1 MQDRCKH
8 CRWAKFVINKPIL
21 EEGGIWFNG
30 FNCLASKGRK
40 GGLVWSVA
48 LPYVLSLSHPCPPE
62 LHCCTSYPC
71 PIFCPPHNPISLP
84 QWPLQCRSG
93 QSTFALP
100 PPPAVQWAKHQC
112 HRHLPVSSV
121 FPPSPD
127 PGYILT
133 RHGLTLV
140 MSRTGPNGGHLILDR
155 FPTK

>member
-1 MQDRCKH
+1 MVSDGWQAR
-8 CRWAKFVINKPIL
+8 
-21 EEGGIWFNG
+21 EGG
-30 FNCLASKGRK
+30 RE
-40 GGLVWSVA
+40 GLVWSVA

-71 PIFCPPHNPISLP
+71 PIFCPPHYPISLP
-84 QWPLQCRSG
+84 QWPLQCSSG

-100 PPPAVQWAKHQC
+100 PPPAVQWAKPQC

-140 MSRTGPNGGHLILDR
+140 MSRTGQDGRHLILDC
-155 FPTK
+155 FPKNEYIYVSSISQ